1 MAGPPDGRLP
11 PAVGRDPRQPKLVEA
26 QIGAGADAG
35 SIPAA
40 SIAALGSLAMGTI
53 RAKPVDAG
61 LVRKRDDQSVRRRGF
76 NWIEVGTLPLSGAG
90 YGRSMH
96 APSASSSRVRP
107 ERRLQELDE
116 KHFAEIDVA
125 MLYIE
130 EARERT
136 ERAMNVLRAEGA
148 DAHLVEALERSATEL
163 SEVAR
168 RLRQGTLFAVPKE
181 QLNL

>member
-1 MAGPPDGRLP
+1 M
-11 PAVGRDPRQPKLVEA
+11 
-26 QIGAGADAG
+26 
-35 SIPAA
+35 AA
-40 SIAALGSLAMGTI
+40 SS
-53 RAKPVDAG
+53 
-61 LVRKRDDQSVRRRGF
+61 
-76 NWIEVGTLPLSGAG
+76 
-90 YGRSMH
+90 
-96 APSASSSRVRP
+96 APSSRVER

-130 EARERT
+130 EARERS
-136 ERAMNVLRAEGA
+136 ERAMSTLRAEGA
-148 DAHLVEALERSATEL
+148 DAHLIEALERSMAEL

>member
-1 MAGPPDGRLP
+1 MR
-11 PAVGRDPRQPKLVEA
+11 
-26 QIGAGADAG
+26 
-35 SIPAA
+35 A
-40 SIAALGSLAMGTI
+40 S
-53 RAKPVDAG
+53 
-61 LVRKRDDQSVRRRGF
+61 
-76 NWIEVGTLPLSGAG
+76 
-90 YGRSMH
+90 
-96 APSASSSRVRP
+96 SASSSRVKR

-136 ERAMNVLRAEGA
+136 ERATNALRAEGA
-148 DAHLVEALERSATEL
+148 DAHLVEALERTTAEL

>member
-1 MAGPPDGRLP
+1 M
-11 PAVGRDPRQPKLVEA
+11 
-26 QIGAGADAG
+26 
-35 SIPAA
+35 
-40 SIAALGSLAMGTI
+40 
-53 RAKPVDAG
+53 
-61 LVRKRDDQSVRRRGF
+61 
-76 NWIEVGTLPLSGAG
+76 N
-90 YGRSMH
+90 
-96 APSASSSRVRP
+96 APSASSSSLER

-136 ERAMNVLRAEGA
+136 ERAMNTLRGESA
-148 DAHLVEALERSATEL
+148 DAHLIEALERSATEL

>member
-1 MAGPPDGRLP
+1 
-11 PAVGRDPRQPKLVEA
+11 
-26 QIGAGADAG
+26 
-35 SIPAA
+35 
-40 SIAALGSLAMGTI
+40 
-53 RAKPVDAG
+53 
-61 LVRKRDDQSVRRRGF
+61 
-76 NWIEVGTLPLSGAG
+76 
-90 YGRSMH
+90 MH
-96 APSASSSRVRP
+96 APSASSSRVGR

-136 ERAMNVLRAEGA
+136 ERAMNALRAQGA

-163 SEVAR
+163 ALVAR
-168 RLRQGTLFAVPKE
+168 GLRQGTLFAVPKA